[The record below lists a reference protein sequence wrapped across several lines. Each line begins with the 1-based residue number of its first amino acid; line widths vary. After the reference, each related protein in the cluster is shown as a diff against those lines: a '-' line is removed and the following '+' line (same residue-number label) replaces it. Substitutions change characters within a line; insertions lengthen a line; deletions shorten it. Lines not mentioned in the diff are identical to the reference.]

1 MSLLGMSALP
11 NSCWALSIFQVFTV
25 MSFRALLDRKRT
37 KFDRS
42 FLPAAFWLWV
52 WVNNCVSILMLLA
65 TRNSDTSKFMRHVI
79 LLALLFSPASLVE
92 FLFRP
97 CLLLFD
103 LTHPTVLGGAISSKL
118 GVGVTG
124 ILRCQILLHICMPGN
139 NYRDRQ
145 KNTPGHWSCAK
156 GTSYPIASLWG
167 HLA

>member
-25 MSFRALLDRKRT
+25 MSFRASLDRKRR

-118 GVGVTG
+118 GVGVTVVYCG
-124 ILRCQILLHICMPGN
+124 VRFCYIFVCLVIIIVIVRKIHLDIEVARKVLLT
-139 NYRDRQ
+139 Q
-145 KNTPGHWSCAK
+145 
-156 GTSYPIASLWG
+156 
-167 HLA
+167 